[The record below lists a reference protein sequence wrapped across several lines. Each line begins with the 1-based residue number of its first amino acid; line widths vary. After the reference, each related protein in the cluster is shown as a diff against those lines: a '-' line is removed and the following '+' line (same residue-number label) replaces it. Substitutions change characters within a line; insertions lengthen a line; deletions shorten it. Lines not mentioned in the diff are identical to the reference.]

1 VTRLLVRALQ
11 SLVIVSIAMAL
22 VAPPAPAAP
31 AAAAPADAL
40 ASRTFKL
47 SYRGVNDVVALIQ
60 PMISER
66 GSYAVEPRSRSV
78 TVTDTTDVLER
89 NNDLISG
96 YDLPPRGIDLVVQLM
111 RAEEGSRDPE
121 ARENKPRRMGL
132 PPAVIRDL
140 TKWGVITPIGGAA
153 VSTAENESGTVAM
166 GDEYRLR
173 FSVGAVAQ
181 TVGVIRVER
190 FVLERMR
197 PAAEQSKE
205 AAPWAP
211 LMDLVLNL
219 KDRQTTVLGATSSQD
234 SRQALFVAVTASI
247 VEP

>member
-1 VTRLLVRALQ
+1 MTRLLQ
-11 SLVIVSIAMAL
+11 SLVIVAIAIAL
-22 VAPPAPAAP
+22 LAPAMP
-31 AAAAPADAL
+31 AAPADAL
-40 ASRTFKL
+40 TSRTFKL
-47 SYRGVNDVVALIQ
+47 NYRGVNDVVAMIQ

-78 TVTDTTDVLER
+78 TVTDTADVLER
-89 NNDLISG
+89 VNDLITG

-140 TKWGVITPIGGAA
+140 TKWGVITPIGEAS
-153 VSTAENESGTVAM
+153 VSTAENETGTVAM

-173 FSVGAVAQ
+173 FSVGAVAP

-190 FVLERMR
+190 FVLERVQ
-197 PAAEQSKE
+197 PAAPSKD

>member
-1 VTRLLVRALQ
+1 MTRALARGLQ
-11 SLVIVSIAMAL
+11 AVVVVAL
-22 VAPPAPAAP
+22 AALLAAPAPAAP
-31 AAAAPADAL
+31 ADPSL

-47 SYRGVNDVVALIQ
+47 SYRDVRDVVALIQ
-60 PMISER
+60 PMISDR
-66 GSYAVEPRSRSV
+66 GSYAVEPRTRSV
-78 TVTDTTDVLER
+78 TVTDTGDVLQRIE
-89 NNDLISG
+89 DLIGG
-96 YDLPPRGIDLVVQLM
+96 YDLPPRAIDLVVQLM
-111 RAEEGSRDPE
+111 RAEEGARDPE
-121 ARENKPRRMGL
+121 AGAHGARPRRMGL

-153 VSTAENESGTVAM
+153 VSTAENETGTVAM

-173 FSVGAVAQ
+173 FTVGAVAQ

-197 PAAEQSKE
+197 AADGQPKE
-205 AAPWAP
+205 GAPWSP